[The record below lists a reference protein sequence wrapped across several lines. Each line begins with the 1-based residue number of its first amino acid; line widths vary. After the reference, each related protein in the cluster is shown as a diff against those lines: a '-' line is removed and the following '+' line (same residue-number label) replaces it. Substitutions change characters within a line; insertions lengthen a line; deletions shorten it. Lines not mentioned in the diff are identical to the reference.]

1 MNFENGKFVEETKP
15 NSALRAIQEA
25 ALSRF
30 EILGFPHSKHEMYT
44 FVNTKNLATTRF
56 KTSNHSTEFT
66 EDNIASH
73 IFPGC
78 ENSCL
83 VFVNGVFNS
92 SLSELQA
99 IKDSVKISS
108 LMEKVDTDY
117 VLGVLESE
125 NDVFACLANVFCE
138 DTTVVEISDKTQVPV
153 PIQTLF
159 ISSGDKTL
167 ITLFA

>member
-1 MNFENGKFVEETKP
+1 MSDTLAEPTEETAFLDLYKKFVGEKKP
-15 NSALRAIQEA
+15 SSTLRAIQEA

-56 KTSNHSTEFT
+56 KTSNHSTEFA

-83 VFVNGVFNS
+83 VFVNGVFNF

-99 IKDSVKISS
+99 IKDLS
-108 LMEKVDTDY
+108 L
-117 VLGVLESE
+117 
-125 NDVFACLANVFCE
+125 
-138 DTTVVEISDKTQVPV
+138 IH
-153 PIQTLF
+153 I
-159 ISSGDKTL
+159 
-167 ITLFA
+167 